1 MKAINVVAAIIWN
14 TQKSHILIAKRPE
27 HVHKGGY
34 WEFPGGKVE
43 TGETNEQALARELKE
58 ELSVRF
64 TAAKLFKSVH
74 FDYPEKSVDLSFYQV
89 NAIDAYVLANEGQ
102 EWRWVPIET
111 VKEYR
116 FPEANAEIIEALAD
130 ECRTS
135 L

>member
-1 MKAINVVAAIIWN
+1 M
-14 TQKSHILIAKRPE
+14 
-27 HVHKGGY
+27 
-34 WEFPGGKVE
+34 
-43 TGETNEQALARELKE
+43 
-58 ELSVRF
+58 RF

-74 FDYPEKSVDLSFYQV
+74 FDYPEKTVNLSFYQV
-89 NAIDAYVLANEGQ
+89 NAIDDYVLANEGQ